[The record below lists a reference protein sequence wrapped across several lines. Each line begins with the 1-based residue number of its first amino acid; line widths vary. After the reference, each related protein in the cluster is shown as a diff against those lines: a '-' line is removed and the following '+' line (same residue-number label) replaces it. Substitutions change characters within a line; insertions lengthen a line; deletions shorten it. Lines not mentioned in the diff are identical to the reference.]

1 MSTLVVGYD
10 GTEGART
17 ALAEGVRLATELGA
31 EVHLV
36 FSYSTGR
43 LGGELRDLD
52 AAVAERAAQV
62 LAEGKALAAEQGAPA
77 TTSFRRED
85 PAEGLIAAADE
96 LDARYVVVGSY
107 GERPLKSALVGSTP
121 TRLLHLC
128 ERPVLVVRAPEG
140 TTRPPSAPPVGD
152 P

>member
-1 MSTLVVGYD
+1 MIVVGFD
-10 GTEGART
+10 GTDGARA
-17 ALAEGVRLATELGA
+17 ALAEAGRLAGELGLGLH
-31 EVHLV
+31 VV

-52 AAVAERAAQV
+52 RAVADRAAEV
-62 LAEGKALAAEQGAPA
+62 LAEGERLAGGRGVEV
-77 TTSFRRED
+77 TSAFRREE

-96 LDARYVVVGSY
+96 HDARYVVVGSY

-128 ERPVLVVRAPEG
+128 ERPVIVVRAAG
-140 TTRPPSAPPVGD
+140 
-152 P
+152 